1 MTVVLRDVATGSR
14 RAAIVVLTGLS
25 KAAKL
30 IGKDVRTL
38 SVLHGGIQLRVVML
52 LLRKAKDTI
61 ELRDELRRDLLT
73 LAAARRRDDE

>member
-1 MTVVLRDVATGSR
+1 MFCETFTTGSR

-61 ELRDELRRDLLT
+61 KLRDELRRDLLT